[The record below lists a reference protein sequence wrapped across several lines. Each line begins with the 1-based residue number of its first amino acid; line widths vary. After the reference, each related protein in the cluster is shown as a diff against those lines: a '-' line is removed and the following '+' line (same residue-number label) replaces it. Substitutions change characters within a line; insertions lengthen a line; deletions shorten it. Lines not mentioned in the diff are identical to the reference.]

1 MYDCKISIKPHSPR
15 RGCLRLSII
24 GFGIFIL
31 TLLYLLAP
39 IRTNIL
45 ILGID
50 ARPEEGNLG
59 RSDTMILTTII
70 PSRPYV
76 GALSIPRDLWVTVPG
91 YGENRINTAHFYA
104 ESEHPGYG
112 PVAAMDTVRVIF
124 GANIN
129 YYIRLRFDG
138 IQYLVDAIGGL
149 DIDLTGP
156 ISGYTSGKHHFT
168 GQQALAFIRDRTGS
182 DDFFRMEH
190 AQLFIKSLFRQILK
204 PSAWLHIPAILFELP
219 KTVDTDIPIWQ
230 WPRLGLAFVRTGPN
244 GIDSRT
250 INRDMVT
257 PFTTTGGAM
266 VLSPNW
272 QKINPL
278 LMDMFG
284 Q

>member
-1 MYDCKISIKPHSPR
+1 
-15 RGCLRLSII
+15 
-24 GFGIFIL
+24 
-31 TLLYLLAP
+31 
-39 IRTNIL
+39 
-45 ILGID
+45 
-50 ARPEEGNLG
+50 
-59 RSDTMILTTII
+59 
-70 PSRPYV
+70 V

-104 ESEHPGYG
+104 ESEYPGYG
-112 PVAAMDTVRVIF
+112 PVAAMDTI
-124 GANIN
+124 
-129 YYIRLRFDG
+129 
-138 IQYLVDAIGGL
+138 
-149 DIDLTGP
+149 
-156 ISGYTSGKHHFT
+156 
-168 GQQALAFIRDRTGS
+168 
-182 DDFFRMEH
+182 
-190 AQLFIKSLFRQILK
+190 RQILK

>member
-1 MYDCKISIKPHSPR
+1 MYDCKISIKPHSPH